1 MNSLKPLESFFSHVG
16 DSNHSMTIE
25 QLDKLDYYAVPPDK
39 TEVRLVISDHL
50 DWVEF
55 DEGDHLEL
63 LQHKI
68 NLYLDF
74 IESGQW
80 LKTKPDLEGIPI
92 VIEVS
97 AKYPPSTGALKF
109 YRLAGPMVAET
120 GASLQLNLTSS
131 ETILR
136 F

>member
-1 MNSLKPLESFFSHVG
+1 
-16 DSNHSMTIE
+16 MTIE

-55 DEGDHLEL
+55 DEGNHLEL

-68 NLYLDF
+68 NLYLHF
-74 IESGQW
+74 IEEGQW
-80 LKTKPDLEGIPI
+80 METRPDLEGIPI
-92 VIEVS
+92 IIEVS
-97 AKYPPSTGALKF
+97 AKYLPSTEALKF
-109 YRLAGPMVAET
+109 YRLAGPMVAEY

>member
-1 MNSLKPLESFFSHVG
+1 MSI
-16 DSNHSMTIE
+16 D
-25 QLDKLDYYAVPPDK
+25 QLDKLDYYVVDPEK

-68 NLYLDF
+68 NLYLHF
-74 IESGQW
+74 IEEGQW
-80 LKTKPDLEGIPI
+80 MRTRPDLEGIPI
-92 VIEVS
+92 IIEVC
-97 AKYPPSTGALKF
+97 AKYLPSTEALKF
-109 YRLAGPMVAET
+109 YRSAGPMVSEC

-131 ETILR
+131 ETTLR